1 MSEQKEYK
9 IEGRPSTIFRTV
21 KNKDNPYV
29 MIDRRPIDNPALSFK
44 AKGILTYL
52 MSRPDGWEVS
62 ITDLVKHGQDG
73 EASIRAGLKELREA
87 GHMKYETSRNQGRIT
102 GWIIRVYEVSNPE
115 LIAQSPDS
123 DFQQVENLQVENQDV
138 ENRTQVLK
146 TLSSNELNHY
156 SSDEKIIQQA
166 NAKVDAI
173 LEAEVQSKS
182 KTWTKIPEPFQPLC
196 QAFCEATTLEY
207 SKRQSMDWL
216 STFSGWMEAGYTPAL
231 VREAVKSICT
241 QPNPPA
247 ISRPGSIEWKLRDL
261 KVKKAQAAMGNTPT
275 EAARPQQE
283 RGYSLPAGV

>member
-146 TLSSNELNHY
+146 ILSNTELNIIAPKKEISKPAKKGDYLDGMLALSSPKQAEMEQVTFILQEFERQLRRRDDLPGQADWQDFARGFVRKELAAGHDYRSWLNWY
-156 SSDEKIIQQA
+156 TSDGMRMQWAWKETPKTIK
-166 NAKVDAI
+166 AKWMMA
-173 LEAEVQSKS
+173 
-182 KTWTKIPEPFQPLC
+182 
-196 QAFCEATTLEY
+196 
-207 SKRQSMDWL
+207 
-216 STFSGWMEAGYTPAL
+216 FSG
-231 VREAVKSICT
+231 S
-241 QPNPPA
+241 A
-247 ISRPGSIEWKLRDL
+247 IYNSVG
-261 KVKKAQAAMGNTPT
+261 A
-275 EAARPQQE
+275 
-283 RGYSLPAGV
+283 